1 MRFPRASGILIH
13 PTSLPARYG
22 IGDLGTF
29 AYRFVDYLVAAEQSL
44 WQILP
49 LGPTII
55 YDSPYQTLSAF
66 AGNPNLISLDK
77 LVEDGWLEPSDLADA
92 PDFPE
97 HTVRYGEVIPYH
109 EQKLDLAYKRFKE
122 RADPSA
128 RQAFEAWCERNGAW
142 LYDFALFATLKA
154 QHGGAEWTKWSR
166 EAAQPSPARRVLLRE
181 QYRDQVE
188 SHMFRQWLFYTQWAA
203 LKAYANSKGIQL
215 IGDIPIF
222 VSHDSA
228 DVWANP
234 HLFQLDP
241 NSGLPK
247 VVAGVPPDFFNPED
261 GQLWGN
267 PHYNWQAME
276 EEGYAWWIARLRT
289 TLETVDRV
297 RIDHFRGFEAYWEI
311 PGGERTAKNGR
322 WVKGPDA
329 KLFEAFE
336 AALGK
341 LPIIAEDLGI
351 ITPEVIALRD
361 RFDLPGM
368 KVLQFAF
375 GDDPY
380 SVNAFLPHMYTHNC
394 VVYTGTHDN
403 NTTLG
408 WWQSG
413 EATEGMRRHLRDYI
427 GHEVREPHWDLIRLG
442 MNSVA
447 DTFIV
452 PMQDVLG
459 FGEDARMNKPG
470 FKGGYWSW
478 RFAERWLYDSSRER
492 LRWHTR
498 LASRSPAQRAQLG
511 TT

>member
-1 MRFPRASGILIH
+1 MRFQRASGILLH
-13 PTSLPARYG
+13 PTSLPGRYG
-22 IGDLGTF
+22 IGDLGAS
-29 AYRFVDYLVAAEQSL
+29 AYRFVDYLVSAEQSL

-77 LVEDGWLEPSDLADA
+77 LVESGWLEAHDLADV
-92 PDFPE
+92 PHFPE
-97 HTVRYGEVIPYH
+97 HTVPFGEVIPYH
-109 EQKLDLAYKRFKE
+109 EQKLDLAFTRFQQ
-122 RADPSA
+122 RADA
-128 RQAFEAWCERNGAW
+128 TTKAAFEDWCARNGMW
-142 LYDFALFATLKA
+142 LYDFALFATLKG
-154 QHGGAEWTKWSR
+154 QHGGVEWVKWSR
-166 EAAQPSPARRVLLRE
+166 EAAQPSPARRVALRE

-188 SHMFRQWLFYTQWAA
+188 NHMFRQWLFYTQWAA
-203 LKAYANSKGIQL
+203 LKAYANGKGVQL
-215 IGDIPIF
+215 IGDLPIF

-234 HLFQLDP
+234 HLFELDP
-241 NSGLPK
+241 NTGQST

-267 PHYNWQAME
+267 PHYNWRAME

-311 PGGERTAKNGR
+311 PASETTAKNGR

-336 AALGK
+336 AALGR

-351 ITPEVIALRD
+351 ITPEVTALRD

-380 SVNAFLPHMYTHNC
+380 SVNAFLPHMYPRNS

-408 WWQSG
+408 WWQTG
-413 EATEGMRRHLRDYI
+413 EASEGMRRHLREYI
-427 GHEVREPHWDLIRLG
+427 GHEVQEPHWDLIRLG

-459 FGEDARMNKPG
+459 FGADARMNKPG
-470 FKGGYWSW
+470 FKGGYWTW
-478 RFAERWLYDSSRER
+478 RFAEKWLYDSSRER
-492 LRWHTR
+492 LLRHTQLSAR
-498 LASRSPAQRAQLG
+498 TPAQQANLS
-511 TT
+511 

>member
-1 MRFPRASGILIH
+1 MRFPRASGILLH
-13 PTSLPARYG
+13 PTSLPGRYG
-22 IGDLGTF
+22 IGDLGDS
-29 AYRFVDYLVAAEQSL
+29 AYRFVDYLVSAEQSL

-77 LVEDGWLEPSDLADA
+77 LAANGWLEPRDLADA
-92 PDFPE
+92 PAFPE
-97 HTVRYGEVIPYH
+97 QVVRYGDVIAYH
-109 EQKLDLAYKRFKE
+109 EQKLDLAFERFRT

-128 RQAFEAWCERNGAW
+128 KAAFEAWCARNSAW
-142 LYDFALFATLKA
+142 LHDFALFAALKA
-154 QHGGAEWTKWSR
+154 RHGGAEWTKWSR
-166 EAAQPSPARRVLLRE
+166 ETAQPSPAQREALRKEYRV
-181 QYRDQVE
+181 QVE
-188 SHMFRQWLFYTQWAA
+188 SHMFRQWLFYTQWAE
-203 LKAYANSKGIQL
+203 LKAYANSKGVQF

-241 NSGLPK
+241 STGAPK
-247 VVAGVPPDFFNPED
+247 VVAGVPPDFFNPTD

-267 PHYNWQAME
+267 PHYDWQAME
-276 EEGYAWWIARLRT
+276 ADGYAWWIARLRT
-289 TLETVDRV
+289 TLEVVDRV

-311 PGGERTAKNGR
+311 PGNANTARNGR

-336 AALGK
+336 RALGK

-380 SVNAFLPHMYTHNC
+380 SVNTFLPHFYVQNC

-403 NTTLG
+403 NTTVG
-408 WWQSG
+408 WWRT
-413 EATEGMRRHLRDYI
+413 EATEGARRHLRDYI
-427 GHEVREPHWDLIRLG
+427 GHDVQEPHWDLIRLG

-459 FGEDARMNKPG
+459 LDESARMNKPG
-470 FKGGYWSW
+470 YKGGYWSW
-478 RFAERWLYDSSRER
+478 RVTERQLEDRARER
-492 LRWHTR
+492 LARQTR
-498 LASRSPAQRAQLG
+498 LSARSPSGRAAQG
-511 TT
+511 